1 MKLLTNLLAVA
12 FIFTGCAHPARPL
25 PTAAKVDLSR
35 YAGRWF
41 EVARLPN
48 PFQRA
53 DARATAEYTVQPD
66 GSVKVRNTELR
77 PDGRAKS
84 IEGRATAVPGSGNAR
99 LRVKFGGLAALAPLP
114 AEGNYWIIQLEP
126 DYSAA
131 LVGTPS
137 RNYLWLLARSADLP
151 AKTQTRLI
159 QRATEL
165 GFPTGQLI
173 FADSHAGR

>member
-1 MKLLTNLLAVA
+1 MKLLSSLLALA
-12 FIFTGCAHPARPL
+12 FIFTGCAHHTPPL
-25 PTAAKVDLSR
+25 PTAARVDLSR

-53 DARATAEYTVQPD
+53 DAQATAEYTVLPD
-66 GSVKVRNTELR
+66 GRVKVLNTERR

-84 IEGRATAVPGSGNAR
+84 IEGRAVAVPGSGNAR
-99 LRVKFGGLAALAPLP
+99 LRVKFSGLAALAPVP

-131 LVGTPS
+131 LVGTPD
-137 RNYLWLLARSADLP
+137 RKYLWLLARSP
-151 AKTQTRLI
+151 QPNPKTRSRLI
-159 QRATEL
+159 TRAREL
-165 GFPTGQLI
+165 GFAVDRLI
-173 FADSHAGR
+173 PATAR